1 MVFVLCNWLYIFIT
15 TFLIGFG
22 ILHMVEEKFGY
33 RCKRL
38 DAYLVA
44 GLVALTAYSQWFSIF
59 YRVNVEA
66 NIIMLVVCGIIA
78 VCLRKDITDF
88 MSSLWKSTSLG
99 RKVGAFVLV
108 LIVCYFTSRGH
119 FIWDTNL
126 YHAQAIRWLEEYGVV
141 KGLANIQSRAAYN
154 SSVFCLSALYSM
166 KYVFGQSMHAL
177 QGFMALILS
186 IMCLDVGAIFR
197 GKRVALSDFAKFGAI
212 YYLTLLYDE
221 ITSPSSDYAVMIII
235 FYTIIK
241 WLELLEEKETS
252 VVPYSLLCVVGVYT
266 VTLKLT
272 AGLIL
277 ILLVKPAGML
287 LKDKKWKEI
296 GTYLFMGTLVI
307 APYLIRNVIISG
319 WLLYPFEYLDLF
331 SVDWKVPK
339 ILVRADSYQI
349 MTWGKGI
356 HEYGLYDTLPHVWLP
371 NWFATVLSTTEKVLI
386 IADIIALF
394 ILIGNIVYCVLKR
407 KEREKERLLVF
418 ITVAASYLFWQFSA
432 PLTRYGYAYILLLI
446 ALVFGWCYQNR
457 FAQKK
462 PYALMGILLLLFLW
476 KGSVLLQGMRQTWLW
491 PCYVRQVE
499 YDSNEGED
507 YVKSYELNGHTF
519 YYRVSGYHKLP
530 GGGIMFDMRGDEIE
544 DGFKFADKN
553 EINVFGEYLD

>member
-22 ILHMVEEKFGY
+22 ILHMVEKKFDY
-33 RCKRL
+33 RCKKL

-59 YRVNVEA
+59 YRVNIEA

-78 VCLRKDITDF
+78 VCLRKDIADF
-88 MSSLWKSTSLG
+88 MSSLWNNSSLG
-99 RKVGAFVLV
+99 RKVGAFVLA

-166 KYVFGQSMHAL
+166 KYVFGQSMHAV
-177 QGFMALILS
+177 QGFMALILA
-186 IMCLDVGAIFR
+186 MQCLDVGAVFK
-197 GKRVALSDFAKFGAI
+197 GKKVALSDFAKFGAI

-235 FYTIIK
+235 FYTMIR
-241 WLELLEEKETS
+241 WLELLEEQETS
-252 VVPYSLLCVVGVYT
+252 SVPYSLLCVVGVYT

-277 ILLVKPAGML
+277 ILLIKPASML
-287 LKDKKWKEI
+287 LKEKKWKEI
-296 GTYLFMGTLVI
+296 GIYLLMGTLVI
-307 APYLIRNVIISG
+307 APYLIRNVLISG
-319 WLLYPFEYLDLF
+319 WLLYPFEHIDLF
-331 SVDWKVPK
+331 HVDWKVPEM
-339 ILVRADSYQI
+339 LVRADSYQI
-349 MTWGKGI
+349 KTWGKGI
-356 HEYGLYDTLPHVWLP
+356 HEYGMYDALPHRWLP
-371 NWFATVLSTTEKVLI
+371 HWFSTVLSATEKILI
-386 IADIIALF
+386 MADVIALLVLAGDV
-394 ILIGNIVYCVLKR
+394 IYCIWKK
-407 KEREKERLLVF
+407 KEQEKDRLLVF
-418 ITVAASYLFWQFSA
+418 LTIAASYLFWQFSA

-446 ALVFGWCYQNR
+446 MLTFGWCYEKLYGR
-457 FAQKK
+457 RK
-462 PYALMGILLLLFLW
+462 PYVICGMLLMLLLW
-476 KGSVLLQGMRQTWLW
+476 KGSVLLQGIRQNWLW
-491 PCYVRQVE
+491 PCYVRQVD
-499 YDSNEGED
+499 YDSNEGEA
-507 YVKSYELNGHTF
+507 YVKPHELNGHTF

-530 GGGIMFDMRGDEIE
+530 GGGIMFDMRGDEIK

-553 EINVFGEYLD
+553 EMNVFGEYLN